1 MIKVS
6 TIQVERCK
14 QELGAFAGVATAA
27 IEDWVYSII
36 SAKVLDAGERM
47 ALRTWANDECKKID
61 SATTTLTPRGI
72 NANNRRRPMLEEV
85 IKLLPAIEE
94 KISPQHQR

>member
-1 MIKVS
+1 VS

-27 IEDWVYSII
+27 TEDWVYSII
-36 SAKVLDAGERM
+36 SAKVLDADERM
-47 ALRTWANDECKKID
+47 ALRTWAKDECKKID
-61 SATTTLTPRGI
+61 AMASTLTPRAI
-72 NANNRRRPMLEEV
+72 NANNQKRAMLEEV

-94 KISPQHQR
+94 KI

>member
-14 QELGAFAGVATAA
+14 RELGAFAGVATAA

-36 SAKVLDAGERM
+36 SAKVLDADERM
-47 ALRTWANDECKKID
+47 ALRTKDECKKID
-61 SATTTLTPRGI
+61 AMASTLTPRAI
-72 NANNRRRPMLEEV
+72 NANNRKRAMLEEV

-94 KISPQHQR
+94 KI